1 MKPRIHITEKESIF
15 MKEKR
20 AMIKPVAEFL
30 TYKIRSGEI
39 SSEGGDKIWRIA
51 LDKAEKVDAIIGI
64 LEMDLPEA
72 DTITKIERL

>member
-1 MKPRIHITEKESIF
+1 

-20 AMIKPVAEFL
+20 AMIKPVAELL

-51 LDKAEKVDAIIGI
+51 LDRPEKVDAIMNI

-72 DTITKIERL
+72 DTVTKVERL

>member
-1 MKPRIHITEKESIF
+1 

-51 LDKAEKVDAIIGI
+51 LDTAEKVD
-64 LEMDLPEA
+64 EMCIRDSLHA
-72 DTITKIERL
+72 GFSFATCYYDGTGLCRS